1 MYNPYKNYQ
10 DVYRDKTSEFIP
22 TEEQSKAISLIKNF
36 LNHPNERIFVLKGYA
51 GTGKTTLVNYVLKD
65 FYKKG
70 RQIAVT
76 AFTNKATNVISRK
89 TPFAQGITLFKLL
102 GLKTDESS
110 ENLNFKK
117 EGRSLVGNFDI
128 IVLDEVSMVNDEHLD
143 LLLKEVSQM
152 FSHTK
157 ILMMGDPAQLNPVG
171 QEEDSKAFKLENSFE
186 LKQVIRQSKDSNIIK
201 YSFCVREILEKI
213 NDNEKVP
220 IKTKLKPEDLS
231 ANNDLVIL
239 DNSKKFLEMMLE
251 DFTSDNYQNS
261 GDYVK
266 VIAYRNNTIDKIND
280 LIRKR
285 IFGELEDT
293 IAKGENIILNS
304 PMIDLSMGTVLYDSS
319 DELEVTDI
327 LESDVYDSEDHCGL
341 RIQFPYYN
349 CLVTRKFDGLNGEM
363 KIINPSYKL
372 KFNEMIS
379 EWGKR
384 IKKEPNAKI
393 IFREQFYPFKKEFHL
408 VGYNYAITVHKSQSS
423 TYNRVYAVEDDLEQ
437 VSQAS
442 PKNLWK
448 AKYVAYTRA
457 SEKLV
462 ILNRYK

>member
-36 LNHPNERIFVLKGYA
+36 LNHPSERIFVLKGYA

-89 TPFAQGITLFKLL
+89 TSFAQGITLFKLL

-152 FSHTK
+152 FSRTK
-157 ILMMGDPAQLNPVG
+157 ILMMGDPAQLNPVN
-171 QEEDSKAFKLENSFE
+171 QEENSKAFRIENSFE
-186 LKQVIRQSKDSNIIK
+186 LTQVIRQSKDSNILK
-201 YSFCVREILEKI
+201 YSFCVREVLEKI
-213 NDNEKVP
+213 NNGEKIP
-220 IKTKLKPEDLS
+220 IKTKLKPEELTE
-231 ANNDLVIL
+231 NNDLIVL
-239 DNSKKFLEMMLE
+239 NNSKQFLEMMLE
-251 DFTSDNYQNS
+251 DFSSDEYQNS

-266 VIAYRNNTIDKIND
+266 VIAYRNNTIDKVNS
-280 LIRKR
+280 LIRGK
-285 IFGELEDT
+285 IFGEFEDT
-293 IAKGENIILNS
+293 IVKGESININS
-304 PMIDLSMGTVLYDSS
+304 PVIDNTGFVLYDPS

-327 LESDVYDSEDHCGL
+327 LESEIYNSENHCGL
-341 RIQFPYYN
+341 KVQFPYYN
-349 CLVTRKFDGLNGEM
+349 CLVSRKFDGTNGEM
-363 KIINPSYKL
+363 KIVNPSHKT
-372 KFNEMIS
+372 KFNELMG

-384 IKKEPNAKI
+384 IKKESNAKY
-393 IFREQFYPFKKEFHL
+393 IFKEEFYPFKKEFH
-408 VGYNYAITVHKSQSS
+408 VVSYNYSISSHRAQGS
-423 TYNRVYAVEDDLEQ
+423 TYQKTYLIEDDIENVQ
-437 VSQAS
+437 KAS
-442 PKNLWK
+442 WKDLWK
-448 AKYVAYTRA
+448 SKYVGITRA
-457 SEKLV
+457 AKQLI
-462 ILNRYK
+462 ILNRNK